1 MGLLKIENVLRYGR
15 LHWYGNLQHVEAWPR
30 KVEKRIVP
38 SNDPGSCPGKISLG
52 CIRNDLKLKDLYAL
66 LPLFVTVAMS
76 KNFPMFL

>member
-1 MGLLKIENVLRYGR
+1 MGVFIGTVIYSMWKLGQERWKKGLYLVMTQGAVL
-15 LHWYGNLQHVEAWPR
+15 E
-30 KVEKRIVP
+30 
-38 SNDPGSCPGKISLG
+38 KISLG